1 MCTTSTACGSRHVKG
16 WHSKSV
22 YVLCCSRPTLRP
34 RLFGS
39 LPNLQASTA
48 KGITKRSGGRER
60 PFVLSRAFFVGSQK
74 YGAIWTGDNNAEW
87 GHLEFSVP
95 MLLSIG
101 VAGLPFCGADMG
113 GFFGNPEVELMVR
126 WYQVGAYQPF
136 MRAHAH
142 LDSKRREPYLFDE
155 EPRNAVRSAVRAR
168 YELLPYW
175 YTLNYEAMI
184 TGTPL
189 MRPLWVEFPQ
199 ETAHYK
205 EQANF
210 LAGHALL
217 VAPVLQQGQTAVDV
231 HFPGSGNWYDVYSG
245 ELFRGPAHKNL
256 KAPLDTIRVFQRG
269 GTIVPR
275 KLRVRRSSSL
285 MSRDP
290 FTLVVA
296 LDENDSAQGQL
307 YLDDYHTLD
316 YTQGRFALRQFEIS
330 PQGEGKSEELIFT
343 SSNAAKGKEHST
355 QEWVER
361 VRIMGVSVSP
371 REVLVTVGDGRKGL
385 AVLPCARIVSSTN
398 FNRFTLLPSTR
409 LPLALQSGVA
419 TANDFEDATKLK
431 FTYNPSK
438 KARWHSWPFV
448 KLLICKGGK

>member
-1 MCTTSTACGSRHVKG
+1 LAFDSTSP
-16 WHSKSV
+16 
-22 YVLCCSRPTLRP
+22 RPTSANP
-34 RLFGS
+34 
-39 LPNLQASTA
+39 QASTA
-48 KGITKRSGGRER
+48 KGITRRSGGRER

-175 YTLNYEAMI
+175 YTLNYEAMT

-245 ELFRGPAHKNL
+245 ELFRGPARKNL

-285 MSRDP
+285 MLRDP

-296 LDENDSAQGQL
+296 LDENDSARGQL

-330 PQGEGKSEELIFT
+330 PQGEGKSKELIFT
-343 SSNAAKGKEHST
+343 SSNAAKGKEHKT

-361 VRIMGVSVSP
+361 VRIMGVGAFP
-371 REVLVTVGDGRKGL
+371 REVLVTVGKGRRGL
-385 AVLPCARIVSSTN
+385 TVFILCKACLVSSHPLSLVSPVSLLSPNAFCCSLCSLVWRPPT
-398 FNRFTLLPSTR
+398 TLGMP
-409 LPLALQSGVA
+409 QSSSSPTTHPKRHVGREPA
-419 TANDFEDATKLK
+419 FCK
-431 FTYNPSK
+431 FLT
-438 KARWHSWPFV
+438 
-448 KLLICKGGK
+448 GGK